1 MSGSFVRK
9 TITRAGLRTALVVGL
24 IAAGGIAPA
33 FAGAEGRLI
42 AEAPTG
48 FALAS
53 APTVAGPLPVV
64 TRSMRSALPLGLA

>member
-1 MSGSFVRK
+1 MSRSFVRK
-9 TITRAGLRTALVVGL
+9 AVTRAGLSTALVVGL

-42 AEAPTG
+42 AKAPTG

-53 APTVAGPLPVV
+53 SPIVAGPLPVV
-64 TRSMRSALPLGLA
+64 SPEYEISLT